1 MQLHELIAERDR
13 SVLVFE
19 RVPGIDLGRH
29 TAAQPGGR
37 LEEAGAHD
45 VVLQLAGAL
54 RYFHGMG
61 VAHMDLKPENCMRE
75 PEGRLRLVDYGSA
88 QAFDAA
94 DGLACAWVEDNGGTE
109 AYLAPERLDGGS
121 LLDYTATDE
130 LGRVLGPPADVYA
143 LGVILYELLSGEPPF
158 DFDYGED
165 GELVGVRV
173 RVRVW
178 VRVRV

>member
-1 MQLHELIAERDR
+1 M
-13 SVLVFE
+13 
-19 RVPGIDLGRH
+19 
-29 TAAQPGGR
+29 
-37 LEEAGAHD
+37 
-45 VVLQLAGAL
+45 
-54 RYFHGMG
+54 
-61 VAHMDLKPENCMRE
+61 
-75 PEGRLRLVDYGSA
+75 DYGSA

-121 LLDYTATDE
+121 LLEYTATDELTRTRTRTITITITRTPTRTLTSYTATDE

-165 GELVGVRV
+165 GELVRVRV

-178 VRVRV
+178 VRVTV